1 MGGCGDQLAL
11 CTERK
16 RDVPKVMSE
25 ATFEFKTNANIVSQL
40 PRNGFDLLIFTTEMT
55 TMGRS
60 F

>member
-25 ATFEFKTNANIVSQL
+25 AIFEFKSNANIVSQL
-40 PRNGFDLLIFTTEMT
+40 PRNGFDLLTSSTEMT
-55 TMGRS
+55 IKGRS